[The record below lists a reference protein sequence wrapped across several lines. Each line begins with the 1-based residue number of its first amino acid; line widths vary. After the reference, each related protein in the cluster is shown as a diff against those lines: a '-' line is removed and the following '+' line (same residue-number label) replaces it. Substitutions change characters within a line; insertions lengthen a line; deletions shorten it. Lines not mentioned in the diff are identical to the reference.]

1 MRALFVTTGLFAAA
15 LLMTG
20 CADLERA
27 SRPADAYAMPD
38 KPLSLPKCA
47 APQAGVKAQGP
58 NSPTPMQQEAATNCR

>member
-27 SRPADAYAMPD
+27 SRPADARGATSAEED
-38 KPLSLPKCA
+38 K
-47 APQAGVKAQGP
+47 G
-58 NSPTPMQQEAATNCR
+58 E